1 MDTEIIAVIGVCVV
15 LALWYGTGY
24 LYNRGRGQRLFRW
37 LETGLDVLGGE
48 RESGWIG
55 SSASGARINV
65 LHADPPFRRM
75 EITLLLET
83 REVPLLWLLDH
94 LRGRRDRLI
103 IRATVRSPRRD
114 EMEVVPANGRTAQTL
129 RREQEQPWTW
139 QEGPHGLSIAHR
151 GPGTRPQV
159 EGLGPWLQVYGTH
172 LHRFSWHKTDPHI
185 QLHVEVAGLLATPS
199 ETFLASLKT
208 AVAGTTHIDKRQ

>member
-1 MDTEIIAVIGVCVV
+1 MDTEIIAVIGLCVV
-15 LALWYGTGY
+15 LALWYGAGY

-75 EITLLLET
+75 EITLLLEN

-103 IRATVRSPRRD
+103 IRATLRSPHHG
-114 EMEVVPANGRTAQTL
+114 EVEVVPATKQTARGLHQ
-129 RREQEQPWTW
+129 EQERPWTW
-139 QEGPHGLSIAHR
+139 QQGPYDLAIMYRGSGTEPQIAGLKSWVDAYGAH
-151 GPGTRPQV
+151 
-159 EGLGPWLQVYGTH
+159 LQ
-172 LHRFSWHKTDPHI
+172 RFSWRKTDPHI
-185 QLHVEVAGLLATPS
+185 QLQMNVARLLTMSS
-199 ETFLASLKT
+199 ETFLSDLQT
-208 AVAGTTHIDKRQ
+208 AVGATMHIRNQ